1 MTDSIRD
8 SLVEHVRSTR
18 DAERDIFDALDP
30 DVRDRPMRPGDW
42 SPKDH
47 QAHLTA
53 WKERQADRYEAI
65 RNGREPLVD
74 EREDDEINAE
84 LHARTAGWPWDE
96 VVRQADEV
104 SERLASEIAATD
116 EATLAANERLVAGT
130 FGNGPFHAI
139 THFGWLADAGVAL
152 DEARLAAF
160 LDGQEHMLRTA
171 TLPDR
176 DRGTG
181 FYNLACAHA
190 LAGRLDRARP
200 LLRDAFA
207 MRPDVAEFAREDP
220 DLVALRD
227 ELASLAGG

>member
-8 SLVEHVRSTR
+8 TLVEHVRSTR
-18 DAERDIFDALDP
+18 QAERDILGALDP

-84 LHARTAGWPWDE
+84 LHARTADWSWED

-116 EATLAANERLVAGT
+116 PATLAENERLVAGT
-130 FGNGPFHAI
+130 FGNGPFHAL
-139 THFGWLADAGVAL
+139 THFGWLADAGVVL
-152 DEARLAAF
+152 EEKRLADF
-160 LDGQEHMLRTA
+160 VDGQERILRTA

-181 FYNLACAHA
+181 YYNLACAHA
-190 LAGRLDRARP
+190 VAGRFDRARP
-200 LLRDAFA
+200 LLRDAFT
-207 MRPDVAEFAREDP
+207 MRTDLIEVATEDP
-220 DLVALRD
+220 DLVALRG
-227 ELASLAGG
+227 ELASLAGA

>member
-18 DAERDIFDALDP
+18 DAERGIFDALDP

-84 LHARTAGWPWDE
+84 LHARTAGWPWEE
-96 VVRQADEV
+96 VVRQSDEV

-116 EATLAANERLVAGT
+116 EATLTANERLVAGT

-200 LLRDAFA
+200 LLRDAFVL
-207 MRPDVAEFAREDP
+207 RPDVAEFAREDP